1 VELLKVRI
9 RGYNVVITREHVE
22 AFERLLKSKAPKTRE
37 KRMMYLRMAL
47 NDLGWE
53 LSAESYS

>member
-1 VELLKVRI
+1 MELLKVRI
-9 RGYNVVITREHVE
+9 RGYNVVVTREHVG
-22 AFERLLKSKAPKTRE
+22 AFERLLESKAPKTRE